1 MMSLSIGPLSLPFDR
16 LLVLICLAIAFIV
29 GAVAAKKDKTSV
41 DGRIAGIFVI
51 AMIAARISFVIQ
63 YWQEYQGNFW
73 AMMDIR
79 DGGFDG
85 LTAIIIGFIA
95 FIGFAW
101 KQAKGR
107 RAMVKGVMAGVLLW
121 GLTTASLW
129 AIKDTSQQLP
139 QIMVKQLGGST
150 VNLSDVEHKKPRV
163 INLWATWC
171 PPCRREMPVLEEAQQ
186 TLDGIGFIFVN
197 QGEHSAIIEQY
208 LHQET
213 LLLDNVLVDTT
224 GSLGY
229 QVGSR
234 ALPTTLFVNAQGQ
247 LVDAH
252 LGELSK
258 ASLKAKLKKLVD
270 KEQENTN

>member
-1 MMSLSIGPLSLPFDR
+1 MMTLSIGSISLPFDR
-16 LLVLICLAIAFIV
+16 LLLLICLAIAFIV

-63 YWQEYQGNFW
+63 YWQEFQGSVW
-73 AMMDIR
+73 AMIDIR

-85 LTAIIIGFIA
+85 LTAIIIGFMA
-95 FIGFAW
+95 LIGFAW
-101 KQAKGR
+101 KRAKGR
-107 RAMVKGVMAGVLLW
+107 QAMFKGVMAGVLLW
-121 GLTTASLW
+121 VLTTASLW

-139 QIMVKQLGGST
+139 HIMVKRLEGAA
-150 VNLSDVEHKKPRV
+150 VNLSDVEDGKPRV

-186 TLDGIGFIFVN
+186 TMDGIGFVFVN

-208 LHQET
+208 LQQET
-213 LLLDNVLVDTT
+213 LLLDNVLADMT

-258 ASLKAKLKKLVD
+258 ASLKAKLEKLID
-270 KEQENTN
+270 KEQQSVN